1 MNHEYSFGRWIR
13 KRRQALDLTQAALA
27 ERVGY
32 SAAMI
37 RKIESDE
44 RRPALK
50 GAALLAEALEI
61 PPDQQDAFLDVARQ
75 ERPVDQLGSV
85 AEEEPFPWQ
94 PAPQPQTNL
103 PLPTTLFVGREEELA
118 GLEDLV
124 QAPTCRLVTL
134 VGLAGIG
141 KTRLA
146 VQVAHGQLDRFP
158 HGVFFVSLAP
168 LDSPELIVATIA
180 NVIGLQFHG
189 AAEPQ
194 EQLLRFLQKKQ
205 MLLVLDNFEH
215 LMEGVSLLS
224 EMLQAAPDIQLLVT
238 SRERLNLQGEWVFEV
253 EGLSYPADTDEL
265 SLEQVTSYAAVQL
278 FAQDALRVNPS
289 FSLNGENWE
298 GVVRICRLTE
308 GVPLGL
314 ELAAA
319 WVRVLSC
326 QTIAE
331 EIERNLDFLKAS
343 VQDIPERHRS
353 LQAALD
359 HSWKLLSTR
368 EKAVFRRLSV
378 FRGGGRRETA
388 QKVAGAGLEELT
400 SLLDKSLLER
410 VGEERYALHELV
422 RQYAAAHLE
431 SEAQEH
437 AQTHDQHSAAY
448 AVLLEQWEEQIAS
461 PRQMEI
467 LTEMDAEMDN
477 VRLAWS
483 WMVAHRQIGDIQKSL
498 NCLWRFHAIRT
509 QLREGAS
516 LFKQAAVALK
526 SGEETEVAQ
535 ETGRSVVL
543 AQLLAR
549 QGYFY
554 LGLGRREEAREL
566 LQESLT
572 LLRAGAGQAR
582 LAETLAILGFTKYWL
597 GGFEEATQYTQ
608 ESLDLNRALDK
619 QFWTVFCLVTLA
631 YISLAK
637 GAYEQAYAFSKESLA
652 LCRDLLGEPHG
663 TAVSLIVLSAA
674 ANRLG
679 QYAEARQWA
688 QESLQITKTI
698 NDRWGMALSHR
709 RLGLISFESGESRR
723 AATLLRQ
730 SVSQFR
736 EIGDPTLMATTL
748 VDLGVAARVSGAH
761 AEARQ
766 YLLEALQ
773 TAAETKTWAVVLN
786 ALTELAAIEMEAGSG
801 ERALELVIQC
811 WQHPAT
817 DREAGDQAE
826 SESQLTLGRW
836 GQQRY
841 PRLKR
846 LRAELES
853 QLTSQQIA
861 AAQERAQTRTLENL
875 VQEILAAD

>member
-1 MNHEYSFGRWIR
+1 
-13 KRRQALDLTQAALA
+13 
-27 ERVGY
+27 
-32 SAAMI
+32 
-37 RKIESDE
+37 
-44 RRPALK
+44 
-50 GAALLAEALEI
+50 
-61 PPDQQDAFLDVARQ
+61 
-75 ERPVDQLGSV
+75 
-85 AEEEPFPWQ
+85 
-94 PAPQPQTNL
+94 
-103 PLPTTLFVGREEELA
+103 
-118 GLEDLV
+118 
-124 QAPTCRLVTL
+124 
-134 VGLAGIG
+134 
-141 KTRLA
+141 
-146 VQVAHGQLDRFP
+146 
-158 HGVFFVSLAP
+158 
-168 LDSPELIVATIA
+168 
-180 NVIGLQFHG
+180 
-189 AAEPQ
+189 
-194 EQLLRFLQKKQ
+194 

-215 LMEGVSLLS
+215 LIQGASLLS
-224 EMLQAAPDIQLLVT
+224 EMLQAAPGIQLLVT

-265 SLEQVTSYAAVQL
+265 SLEQVASYAAVQL
-278 FAQDALRVNPS
+278 FMQGALRVNPS
-289 FSLNGENWE
+289 FSLKGENWE

-326 QTIAE
+326 QVIAE

-343 VQDIPERHRS
+343 AQDIPERHRS
-353 LQAALD
+353 LRAALD
-359 HSWKLLSTR
+359 HSWKLLSAR
-368 EKAVFRRLSV
+368 EKTVFQRLSV
-378 FRGGGRRETA
+378 FRGGFRRKTA

-410 VGEERYALHELV
+410 IGEERYALHELV
-422 RQYAAAHLE
+422 RQYAATHLE

-437 AQTHDQHSAAY
+437 AQTHDQHSTAY
-448 AVLLEQWEEQIAS
+448 AVLLEQWEGQIAS

-467 LTEMDAEMDN
+467 LAEMDAEMDN

-483 WMVAHRQIGDIQKSL
+483 WMGAHRQIGDIQKSL

-509 QLREGAS
+509 GLREGAS

-554 LGLGRREEAREL
+554 LGLGRREEGREL

-572 LLRAGAGQAR
+572 LLRASADQAR

-619 QFWTVFCLVTLA
+619 QFWTVFCLVTSA
-631 YISLAK
+631 YISLAQ

-652 LCRDLLGEPHG
+652 LCRDWLGEPHG

-688 QESLQITKTI
+688 RESLQITKTI

-709 RLGLISFESGESRR
+709 RLGLISLESGESRR

-730 SVSQFR
+730 SVSRFR

-748 VDLGVAARVSGAH
+748 VDLGVAARVSGAY
-761 AEARQ
+761 AESRQ

-786 ALTELAAIEMEAGSG
+786 ALTEIAAIEMEAEAG
-801 ERALELVIQC
+801 ERALELVTQC
-811 WQHPAT
+811 WQHPST
-817 DREAGDQAE
+817 DRETGDQVE

-841 PRLKR
+841 SRLKR
-846 LRAELES
+846 LRVELES
-853 QLTSQQIA
+853 QLSSPQIA